1 MTKLKLHL
9 LVLVYKKLLFL
20 LEFLSILSQLVVYK
34 QGYQNSDCSW
44 HVHEVPDALTS
55 VKQSCGNH
63 NEFKLGFDV
72 TF

>member
-9 LVLVYKKLLFL
+9 LVLVYKKLLIL
-20 LEFLSILSQLVVYK
+20 LEFLSILSQLVVYN
-34 QGYQNSDCSW
+34 QGYQNGDRSW